1 MQYYLSAFLLLNT
14 VFDMALIYCPECGTQ
29 VSEHAAQCI
38 KCAYPISSLK
48 SAINQQD
55 NTKSHYTNYDYSTQ
69 NHQTQHTS
77 SSKVEVNNSIVWVLA
92 FAPLIGS
99 FIQGFIVGVLYGA
112 NWFWHYGKFWWI
124 TIALNILL
132 CYLDDN
138 KLKESGVKT
147 DSLGSTWLIPIYLY
161 KRSELLND
169 GKAYFIVWIVTF
181 TLTFLNIL

>member
-1 MQYYLSAFLLLNT
+1 
-14 VFDMALIYCPECGTQ
+14 MALIYCPECGTQ
-29 VSEHAAQCI
+29 VSEHAVHCI

-48 SAINQQD
+48 GKINQQD
-55 NTKSHYTNYDYSTQ
+55 YNASQYYQATHTRTNFQSQEKTP
-69 NHQTQHTS
+69 
-77 SSKVEVNNSIVWVLA
+77 SKIEVNNSIVWVLA
-92 FAPLIGS
+92 LAPLIGS
-99 FIQGFIVGVLYGA
+99 FIQGFIVGVFYGD

-138 KLKESGVKT
+138 KLKESGIKT